1 MTLKPTCKMVLR
13 SAMCAA
19 AFIGATSVS
28 AATVELVTNGDFS
41 AGSTGFTSDFTEV
54 GGGPGL
60 AQFSIRNSNYFGLLP
75 QDGNF
80 MAVNGGNQGA
90 LPTVWSQDIAVT
102 SGTEYSF
109 SFLLGGTTTVPTPA
123 GQLSIQFDGTEIL
136 NATASTSN
144 PAAFQLFGSTFV
156 AGATGIFALSFV
168 EQSTGFGGNDYGID
182 DISLTFNDSVVSPPA
197 VPLPAA
203 GWMLLAS
210 LGGLA
215 AIRRRNKS

>member
-1 MTLKPTCKMVLR
+1 MNFKYTCAMLLR
-13 SAMCAA
+13 SVTCAA

-80 MAVNGGNQGA
+80 MAVNGGNTGS
-90 LPTVWSQDIAVT
+90 LPIVWSQDIAVT
-102 SGTEYSF
+102 SGTEYMF

-123 GQLSIQFDGTEIL
+123 GNLSVQFDGMEIL
-136 NATASTSN
+136 NATA
-144 PAAFQLFGSTFV
+144 
-156 AGATGIFALSFV
+156 
-168 EQSTGFGGNDYGID
+168 
-182 DISLTFNDSVVSPPA
+182 
-197 VPLPAA
+197 
-203 GWMLLAS
+203 
-210 LGGLA
+210 
-215 AIRRRNKS
+215 